1 MITCQHKD
9 FFWTKMKI
17 NIVFKKWLQL
27 AVLVQPLVLCIE
39 LLNVHFLS
47 VFSEVYISV
56 VHFLDN
62 SYLHIWDSVAWLVGM
77 ISCCF
82 VEVFVG
88 YIALMFS
95 ESGLNRAVRFS
106 NILLCTFRARNT
118 IDCILCLAINWL
130 VDCHYCLTGCSSDL
144 LSLQNKWTDWTPVAF
159 LHAW

>member
-1 MITCQHKD
+1 MYI
-9 FFWTKMKI
+9 
-17 NIVFKKWLQL
+17 
-27 AVLVQPLVLCIE
+27 
-39 LLNVHFLS
+39 FLS

-62 SYLHIWDSVAWLVGM
+62 SYLHIRDSVAWLVEM

-88 YIALMFS
+88 YIAFMFR

-118 IDCILCLAINWL
+118 IDCILCLAINWPD
-130 VDCHYCLTGCSSDL
+130 DCHYCITSSSLDL
-144 LSLQNKWTDWTPVAF
+144 LPLDNKRADGTSIAF
-159 LHAW
+159 LHAWQFYLGSEGGGGGTLDLTTLSLILGGLL